1 MYNGGIWTNLWFKPY
16 SVFFSMSRWL
26 CKCHNNSRSKGI
38 TIQNCNIL
46 SIAILFQITHTPNW
60 FCSIVC
66 SPFVIHTCRISQHL
80 HVFQS
85 YFNCSCIP
93 TSTNSTTAD
102 AVNGSCAE
110 NCPLFYVFCVLLFCI
125 MFFHLHDYVSSRNV
139 HFQVKFPLYTC
150 SFEQLPYS
158 HCETFK
164 STDDF

>member
-1 MYNGGIWTNLWFKPY
+1 MYNGGIWTNLWFKSY

-26 CKCHNNSRSKGI
+26 YKCHNNSRSKGM
-38 TIQNCNIL
+38 TIQICNIL
-46 SIAILFQITHTPNW
+46 SIAILFQITHPPNW
-60 FCSIVC
+60 NFLM
-66 SPFVIHTCRISQHL
+66 FVHHLSFVLAKKSQYL

-125 MFFHLHDYVSSRNV
+125 MFF
-139 HFQVKFPLYTC
+139 
-150 SFEQLPYS
+150 
-158 HCETFK
+158 TFMTM
-164 STDDF
+164 SPVVTSIFR